1 MGLLSLSCCFKSILP
16 NPLGFTAI
24 TSNIVGIIFLVWGAT
39 ELKWYWFRKAR
50 KLLYIISFVFFFLTL
65 IGLIFVIL
73 LLNIRTG
80 QNYFINTNII
90 GKILCGI
97 IIVLCILA
105 FIFLLIAEILILK
118 DYNDIEDILGPG
130 RDIPILDWLR
140 AILPGILGLITL
152 VITTLCVNVLYKK
165 FNDNIIEEQNN
176 NSKSLHVNQ
185 ESTLSSEPSPVPVV

>member
-1 MGLLSLSCCFKSILP
+1 MGCLSLFCCFKNMSP
-16 NPLGFTAI
+16 NKIVFTAI
-24 TSNIVGIIFLVWGAT
+24 ISNLIAVVFLIWGITDLF
-39 ELKWYWFRKAR
+39 WYRKAR
-50 KLLYIISFVFFFLTL
+50 KPLYIISLIFFFLSL
-65 IGLIFVIL
+65 IGLIFVIV
-73 LLNIRTG
+73 LLNVRTD
-80 QNYFINTNII
+80 QNYIITINII
-90 GKILCGI
+90 GKIICGI
-97 IIVLCILA
+97 IITLCILS

-140 AILPGILGLITL
+140 VILPGILGLITL